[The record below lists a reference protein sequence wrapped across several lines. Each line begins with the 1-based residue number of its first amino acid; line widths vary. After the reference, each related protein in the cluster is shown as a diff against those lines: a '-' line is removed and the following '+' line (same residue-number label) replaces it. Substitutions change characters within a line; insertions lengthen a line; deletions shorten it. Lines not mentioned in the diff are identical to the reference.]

1 MREMEGKKHVKSL
14 EVIVFFRT
22 FAAFFKKRKGN
33 DMQINIDEF
42 NALSDKRQ
50 EMSEEIGALRSKLQ
64 RAEEEILMLKEV
76 KVEQDRIVEEL
87 KQELEKKETRIME
100 LTDII
105 AKSTQNVNVNVFAVI
120 TDKNMFPLAFEKF
133 DRTFHCLPEDLQVAT
148 AGVVMKS
155 LPTELPPEARVKVEA
170 VTEIKRLKSD
180 PKVEMNFGADSS
192 AEIHNY

>member
-1 MREMEGKKHVKSL
+1 
-14 EVIVFFRT
+14 
-22 FAAFFKKRKGN
+22 
-33 DMQINIDEF
+33 MQINIDEF

-50 EMSEEIGALRSKLQ
+50 EMSEEICALRSKLQ

-87 KQELEKKETRIME
+87 KLKLEKKEARIME

-105 AKSTQNVNVNVFAVI
+105 AKSTQNVNVFAVI
-120 TDKNMFPLAFEKF
+120 TDKNMLPLALEKF
-133 DRTFHCLPEDLQVAT
+133 DRTFHGLPEDLQLAT

>member
-1 MREMEGKKHVKSL
+1 M

-22 FAAFFKKRKGN
+22 FAAFFKKRKGIY
-33 DMQINIDEF
+33 MQINIDEF
-42 NALSDKRQ
+42 NALIDKRL
-50 EMSEEIGALRSKLQ
+50 EMSEEICALRSKLQ

-87 KQELEKKETRIME
+87 KQELKLKLEKKEARIME

-105 AKSTQNVNVNVFAVI
+105 AKSTQNVNVFAVI

-133 DRTFHCLPEDLQVAT
+133 DRTFHGLPEDLQAAT

>member
-1 MREMEGKKHVKSL
+1 
-14 EVIVFFRT
+14 
-22 FAAFFKKRKGN
+22 
-33 DMQINIDEF
+33 MQINIDEF

-87 KQELEKKETRIME
+87 KQELKQKLEKKEARIME

-120 TDKNMFPLAFEKF
+120 TDKNMFPLALEKF
-133 DRTFHCLPEDLQVAT
+133 DRTFHGLPEDLQVAT

-155 LPTELPPEARVKVEA
+155 LPTELPPGEAWL
-170 VTEIKRLKSD
+170 EICCK
-180 PKVEMNFGADSS
+180 FADENNVPLREWIEEKPSFLFS
-192 AEIHNY
+192 KKIQ

>member
-1 MREMEGKKHVKSL
+1 
-14 EVIVFFRT
+14 
-22 FAAFFKKRKGN
+22 
-33 DMQINIDEF
+33 MQINIDEF
-42 NALSDKRQ
+42 NALIDKRL
-50 EMSEEIGALRSKLQ
+50 EMSEEICALRSKLQ
-64 RAEEEILMLKEV
+64 RAEEENLMLKEV

-87 KQELEKKETRIME
+87 KLKLEKKEARIME

-105 AKSTQNVNVNVFAVI
+105 AKSTQNVNVFAVI
-120 TDKNMFPLAFEKF
+120 TDKNMLPLALEKF
-133 DRTFHCLPEDLQVAT
+133 DRTFHGLPEDLQLAT